1 MSKLLYILRHAK
13 AEFATDSDHA
23 RQLTPRGLSD
33 ATALGEWLRMQS
45 EQPQHVWCSTAA
57 RTVSTHGALGL
68 DVPVAFSDGLYLG
81 DERDWLGC
89 IHAVPEEIQRILI
102 IGHNPGMHA
111 LAAKLAHSAKSNA
124 EMEQLREGF
133 PTCALAIISFN
144 SSWSEITEDSGQLE
158 HFRRPRD
165 SI

>member
-1 MSKLLYILRHAK
+1 
-13 AEFATDSDHA
+13 
-23 RQLTPRGLSD
+23 
-33 ATALGEWLRMQS
+33 MQP
-45 EQPQHVWCSTAA
+45 EQPQHVWCSSAA

-111 LAAKLAHSAKSNA
+111 LAAKLAHSAQNDT

-133 PTCALAIISFN
+133 PTCALAILSSTPHGKKLLKIQVIWNISAVETTYPIRVVNASKDRIN
-144 SSWSEITEDSGQLE
+144 SA
-158 HFRRPRD
+158 PRMRTC
-165 SI
+165 SLK